1 MDLFTKVHEVYVKN
15 FASVIHASKLKRGAH
30 VSLVTFIHNRKRLFY
45 FHVYKVTVI
54 FFLRVS
60 WIVSLAALSF
70 FLYRKMGLSNDTKCL
85 GKG

>member
-54 FFLRVS
+54 FF
-60 WIVSLAALSF
+60 
-70 FLYRKMGLSNDTKCL
+70 
-85 GKG
+85 